1 MFFLIRFTRGSLI
14 HTGKFLYARGAGEFN
29 YLRGGLFLRG
39 EFNSHEGGFF
49 TRGAPGSLVYLTRA
63 QGAKE
68 FGLFLRGSLIRTRGV
83 SLRGGLYCFAGEF
96 NSHGEVSLRA
106 GRRGV

>member
-49 TRGAPGSLVYLTRA
+49 TRGAPGSLVYLTRECGRA
-63 QGAKE
+63 SFSEELNYVRA
-68 FGLFLRGSLIRTRGV
+68 RGNLITV
-83 SLRGGLYCFAGEF
+83 VDF
-96 NSHGEVSLRA
+96 
-106 GRRGV
+106 